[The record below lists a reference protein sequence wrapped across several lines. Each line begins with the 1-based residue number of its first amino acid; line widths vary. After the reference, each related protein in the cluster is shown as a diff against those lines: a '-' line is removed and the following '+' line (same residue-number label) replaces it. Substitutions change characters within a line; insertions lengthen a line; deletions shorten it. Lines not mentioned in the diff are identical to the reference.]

1 MKYYSNKKE
10 SSIFVILALAT
21 ASMMWMGMGIESP
34 KYQQAVA
41 QSPMDM
47 MDMMMG
53 GGNMTDGTMMMGGG
67 NMSMPFNMGVMVM
80 PTMCTTPN
88 QLLGSMTGMMGM
100 MGDEMNGNDGNA
112 TQQMMMGMM
121 GQQMMS
127 GGGMEN
133 MTELGGMENM
143 TESVMQQAMNL
154 QICFPIMDEK
164 MMQGMMGNGQNNTG
178 DMMNGMMM
186 E

>member
-1 MKYYSNKKE
+1 MENSYKKRGLAMFLISAFAITSIMWTVIGE
-10 SSIFVILALAT
+10 SEKAF
-21 ASMMWMGMGIESP
+21 
-34 KYQQAVA
+34 A

-47 MDMMMG
+47 MNMMMG
-53 GGNMTDGTMMMGGG
+53 GGNMTDGTMMMGGSGG

-112 TQQMMMGMM
+112 TQQMMMGMI

-143 TESVMQQAMNL
+143 TEL
-154 QICFPIMDEK
+154 G
-164 MMQGMMGNGQNNTG
+164 GMENMT
-178 DMMNGMMM
+178 
-186 E
+186 